1 MSEMPDIDWEIL
13 VGRIRAGRCVPFLGA
28 AANIS
33 SVSLKYK
40 GTPLGADVSKKL
52 AATLA
57 VGPRDPENLPRVS
70 LHLEVRKDRPYL
82 EEQIEKLI
90 DAGSCQPSPLLRL
103 LAELPFDLIVTT
115 NYDCLMEQA
124 LKEAGRD
131 YRVLVQPPLGFRP
144 NAPELAALAG
154 YTGVIVYKIHGTF
167 GDGDRASSDL
177 ILTEEDYIVFL
188 TAVTGTADRIGVP
201 NLITGRLQTRS
212 LLFLGYGLE
221 DWDFQ
226 VLYKTLVESLESRKK
241 FKSYAIQKS
250 PNQDWKLFWEKKGV
264 VIYDCDVYAF
274 AAGLRGQYPFPPPP
288 GPAIPP
294 PRAADSN
301 A

>member
-1 MSEMPDIDWEIL
+1 MSDIDWEIL
-13 VGRIRAGRCVPFLGA
+13 VSRIRSGRCVPFLGA

-33 SVSLKYK
+33 SDSLKYK
-40 GTPLGADVSKKL
+40 GTPLGSDVSKKL

-57 VGPRDPENLPRVS
+57 GGPRDPENLPRVS

-82 EEQIEKLI
+82 EERVEQLI

-131 YRVLVQPPLGFRP
+131 YMVLVQPPKGFHP
-144 NAPELAALAG
+144 NAPELKALAG

-167 GDGDRASSDL
+167 GGADRLPSDL

-212 LLFLGYGLE
+212 MLFLGYGLE

-226 VLYKTLVESLESRKK
+226 VLYKTLVESLENRNR

-250 PNQDWKLFWEKKGV
+250 PHQDWKLFWERKGI
-264 VIYDCDVYAF
+264 VIYDSDVYAF
-274 AAGLRGQYPFPPPP
+274 AAGLRSQYPFPPPP
-288 GPAIPP
+288 GPAVPAPP
-294 PRAADSN
+294 PRGTDSN